1 MNGVLGTGQLDN
13 AAAGPSAGLYN
24 GIGRNIN
31 IKIVADKGST
41 PPGYGFSPILV
52 RKALIDSGKVK
63 TLHDVKGMTWAE
75 PAEASVS
82 FCTSNAAWQK
92 GGLTHK
98 DFNEVFMGFPDHIVA
113 YQNGSIDAGNTTEP
127 AATRA
132 VELGAAVRF
141 WTNDQFYPNQQIAT
155 VLYSTQFADKK
166 EIATRWMIGYLKAV
180 RLYND
185 ALKDGHYA
193 GPAAAEVI
201 AILSK
206 RTAVKSPDI
215 YKALTP
221 NGCDP
226 NGKLNMVS
234 LKARLANVQRRRLR
248 QGERGRRTGPRHLER
263 RGRTQ
268 DPRTL
273 QEENGLAHR
282 DFGVRHPRDDVVEFA
297 RPVFGL
303 VEGLRPHV
311 NRSDDAVA
319 RVEAQIFL
327 DLGIVDHL
335 AGFPAGEDASALRGD
350 QQVLHGGRRRGK
362 IFLSDLFVRVG
373 PRADDDQRRRAQ
385 RFLRLTCDERVASAG
400 VNARSR
406 ALGPKLSQPLACRS
420 RDNGKAPR
428 FGHTVVR
435 GQGGELDQLAQGP
448 RGDLA

>member
-1 MNGVLGTGQLDN
+1 MNTMTRRELIAGAAASAVVTSFPPVVSGQEVVKVSTGIANTISDAPCFIAEEKGFWKEQGLDVSLIAFDSGAKMNGVLGTGQLDC

-24 GIGRNIN
+24 GIARGIN
-31 IKIVADKGST
+31 IKIVADKAST

-63 TLHDVKGMTWAE
+63 TLHDIKGMTWAE

-92 GGLTHK
+92 AGLKHT
-98 DFNEVFMGFPDHIVA
+98 DVNEVFMGFPDHIVA

-166 EIATRWMIGYLKAV
+166 EIATRWMVGYLKAV

-206 RTAVKSPDI
+206 RTAVKNPEV

-226 NGKLNMVS
+226 NGKLNLVS
-234 LKARLANVQRRRLR
+234 LRR
-248 QGERGRRTGPRHLER
+248 
-263 RGRTQ
+263 
-268 DPRTL
+268 DL
-273 QEENGLAHR
+273 QMFKDAGYVKGNPA
-282 DFGVRHPRDDVVEFA
+282 VEQA
-297 RPVFGL
+297 IDT
-303 VEGLRPHV
+303 
-311 NRSDDAVA
+311 SS
-319 RVEAQIFL
+319 VEA
-327 DLGIVDHL
+327 
-335 AGFPAGEDASALRGD
+335 AL
-350 QQVLHGGRRRGK
+350 K
-362 IFLSDLFVRVG
+362 I
-373 PRADDDQRRRAQ
+373 
-385 RFLRLTCDERVASAG
+385 
-400 VNARSR
+400 
-406 ALGPKLSQPLACRS
+406 LGPYKKRTA
-420 RDNGKAPR
+420 
-428 FGHTVVR
+428 
-435 GQGGELDQLAQGP
+435 
-448 RGDLA
+448 